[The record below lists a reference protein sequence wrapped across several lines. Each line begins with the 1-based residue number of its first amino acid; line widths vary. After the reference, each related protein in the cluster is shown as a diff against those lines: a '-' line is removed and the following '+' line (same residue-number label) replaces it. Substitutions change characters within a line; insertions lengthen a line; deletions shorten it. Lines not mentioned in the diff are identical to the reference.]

1 MRGPEFEGE
10 GRLVDCS
17 FVGPSLLSGE
27 DWWAELLRALPLDLG
42 ATGDTGVGACS
53 CGKGSF
59 GGSGGAPSA
68 DAALCC
74 FCMTCGISAPG

>member
-10 GRLVDCS
+10 GRLVDCN

-27 DWWAELLRALPLDLG
+27 AWWAELLRALPLDLG
-42 ATGDTGVGACS
+42 ATGDTGVIGCS

-59 GGSGGAPSA
+59 GGSGGAASE

-74 FCMTCGISAPG
+74 FCITCGISAPG